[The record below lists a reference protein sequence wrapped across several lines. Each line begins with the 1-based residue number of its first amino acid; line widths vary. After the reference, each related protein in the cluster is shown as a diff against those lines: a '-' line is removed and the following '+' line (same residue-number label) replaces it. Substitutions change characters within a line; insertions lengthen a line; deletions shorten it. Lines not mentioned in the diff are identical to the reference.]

1 MSTGGIISSNYTRQ
15 MSSGRQVGKKKPRLI
30 ERKDEVMTIA
40 PTGIA
45 SDKIGGNTYHTTLTM
60 PIVNR
65 KEKTSLPPRINTDRK
80 DDYDHQRDKRV

>member
-1 MSTGGIISSNYTRQ
+1 

-40 PTGIA
+40 PTGIT
-45 SDKIGGNTYHTTLTM
+45 SDKIWGNTYHTTLSM

-65 KEKTSLPPRINTDRK
+65 KEKASLPPRINTDRK